1 MRKKRHESIPI
12 NYSKELRTAA
22 SAVLFALLL
31 FTFEPAEA
39 FAYDFILPDY
49 IPQME
54 SVRSDKQIMD
64 DLSSLELKS
73 ANALL
78 IRLDDDRTLLQR
90 NSEVRTYPASLTK
103 MMTALVVIEQTE
115 DLSEEIILEERIF
128 ERLRSANAS
137 MAGFRP
143 GVKITIR
150 DLLYGIMLPSGAEAS
165 LGLAEHIAG
174 SESAFVELMNQKAVI
189 LGMNSTNFM
198 NTTGLHHPE
207 HYSTAEDMAVLLQY
221 ALKNRDFA
229 RIFTEE
235 EYLAAEDPDGGSGH
249 KLYSTLFMKLKSFK
263 RNSLNGEILGGK
275 TGYTG
280 EAGLCLASYAR
291 ISGQKYILITMG
303 APGNL
308 YTEQLSVTDALA
320 IYSRIR

>member
-1 MRKKRHESIPI
+1 MRKKRNDHIDTGSRKILI
-12 NYSKELRTAA
+12 IISA
-22 SAVLFALLL
+22 AVLVALLS
-31 FTFEPAEA
+31 FTFKPAEA
-39 FAYDFILPDY
+39 YGYDFVLADY
-49 IPQME
+49 IVQKE
-54 SVRSDKQIMD
+54 SVKTERQIME
-64 DLSSLELKS
+64 DLSSIDLKS
-73 ANALL
+73 TNALL
-78 IRLDDDRTLLQR
+78 IRLEDDRTLLSK
-90 NSEVRTYPASLTK
+90 NSAVRTYPASLTK
-103 MMTALVVIEQTE
+103 MMTALVVIEHTE
-115 DLSEEIILEERIF
+115 DLGEEIILEQRIF
-128 ERLRSANAS
+128 DQLRSANAS

-143 GVKITIR
+143 GEKITVK

-174 SESAFVELMNQKAVI
+174 SESAFVELMNDKARI
-189 LGMNSTNFM
+189 LGMDSTNFM

-207 HYSTAEDMAVLLQY
+207 HYSTAEDMARLLQY

-235 EYLAAEDPDGGSGH
+235 EYLTAQRPEEDSGH

-291 ISGQKYILITMG
+291 IGGQKYILITMG

-308 YTEQLSVTDALA
+308 YTEQFSVTDALA
-320 IYSRIR
+320 VYSRIR

>member
-1 MRKKRHESIPI
+1 MRKKRNDHIDTGSRKI
-12 NYSKELRTAA
+12 LRAISAA
-22 SAVLFALLL
+22 WLFALLS
-31 FTFEPAEA
+31 FTLEPAEA
-39 FAYDFILPDY
+39 YGYDFVLADY
-49 IPQME
+49 IAQKE
-54 SVRSDKQIMD
+54 SVKTEKQIME
-64 DLSSLELKS
+64 DLSSIDLKS

-78 IRLDDDRTLLQR
+78 IRLEDDRTLLSK
-90 NSEVRTYPASLTK
+90 NSAVRTYPASLTK
-103 MMTALVVIEQTE
+103 MMTALVVIEHTE
-115 DLSEEIILEERIF
+115 DLGEEIILEQRIF
-128 ERLRSANAS
+128 DQLRSANAS

-143 GVKITIR
+143 GEKITVK

-174 SESAFVELMNQKAVI
+174 SESALVELMNDKARI
-189 LGMNSTNFM
+189 LGMDSTNFM

-207 HYSTAEDMAVLLQY
+207 HYSTAEDMALLLQY

-235 EYLAAEDPDGGSGH
+235 EYLAAKRPDEDSGH

-263 RNSLNGEILGGK
+263 RNTLNGEILGGK

-291 ISGQKYILITMG
+291 IGGQKYILITMG

-308 YTEQLSVTDALA
+308 YTEQFSVTDALA
-320 IYSRIR
+320 VYSRIR

>member
-1 MRKKRHESIPI
+1 MRKKRNDHIDTGSRKILI
-12 NYSKELRTAA
+12 TVSA
-22 SAVLFALLL
+22 AVLVALLS
-31 FTFEPAEA
+31 FTFKPAEA
-39 FAYDFILPDY
+39 YGYDFVLADY
-49 IPQME
+49 IAQKE
-54 SVRSDKQIMD
+54 SVKTERQIME
-64 DLSSLELKS
+64 DLSSIDLKS
-73 ANALL
+73 TNALL
-78 IRLDDDRTLLQR
+78 IRLEDDRTLLSK
-90 NSEVRTYPASLTK
+90 NSAVRTYPASLTK
-103 MMTALVVIEQTE
+103 MMTALVVIEHTE
-115 DLSEEIILEERIF
+115 DLGEEIILEQRIF
-128 ERLRSANAS
+128 DQLRSANAS

-143 GVKITIR
+143 GEKITVK

-174 SESAFVELMNQKAVI
+174 SESAFVELMNDKARI
-189 LGMNSTNFM
+189 LGMDSTNFM

-207 HYSTAEDMAVLLQY
+207 HYSTAEDMARLLQY

-235 EYLAAEDPDGGSGH
+235 EYLTAQHPEEDSGH

-291 ISGQKYILITMG
+291 IGGQKYILITMG

-308 YTEQLSVTDALA
+308 YTEQFSVTDALA